1 MQHLLTV
8 VLVSATL
15 LMGCGRCTKSPP
27 PQPSGPLKVDGWQR
41 TKDDGVKFCAVLLL
55 RKGESSDNGK
65 FGVRVTDIIEADPCC
80 GDPSPLCD
88 RRARIQFFRPSD
100 GCILCELEPSDRGNN
115 SISCADQIGVNVIG
129 IRAINT
135 AEGWVLFDLRC

>member
-1 MQHLLTV
+1 M
-8 VLVSATL
+8 
-15 LMGCGRCTKSPP
+15 KSPP
-27 PQPSGPLKVDGWQR
+27 PQPTGPVKVDGWKR
-41 TKDDGVKFCAVLLL
+41 TTDDGVTFCAVLLL

-100 GCILCELEPSDRGNN
+100 GRVLCELEPSDRGNN
-115 SISCADQIGVNVIG
+115 VISCADQIGVNVIG